1 MLNVLLTFA
10 VGYLGG
16 WLLSKLKV
24 PGGMMVGAVLGAAI
38 LNVSYGMAS
47 MPVNARVVA
56 QCTAG
61 AFIGCSVKRS
71 DLERLKFIFKP
82 AVLLLSSMLALNLTL
97 GFLIHWLSPLDLLTS
112 LMSAVPGGMTDT
124 PLIAAD
130 LGADAAKVA
139 VLQFVR
145 MVSGIGLFPSL
156 IAWVDRKENGTDIQS
171 IDFNNGSESDLGPKK
186 GFNRFSLSHLSPNL
200 KFAVTISVAVV
211 AGFIGRASGVTAG
224 TLLFSLVAILALKLT
239 TNVSYIPMWAKRL
252 AQVLAGCYIGSGIYK
267 NDLLELRFLVVPAL
281 LILAGYFVNC
291 YLTGHLLQ
299 KTCKMELKEGML
311 AATPAGATD
320 MALISCDLGV
330 QSTDLIVLQV
340 IRMLVVISVFPQI
353 ISLIVKAMA

>member
-10 VGYLGG
+10 VGLSGG

-24 PGGMMVGAVLGAAI
+24 PGGMMVGAVLGAAV
-38 LNVSYGMAS
+38 LNVGFSAAS

-71 DLERLKFIFKP
+71 DLERLKFILKP
-82 AVLLLSSMLALNLTL
+82 AALLLSSMLALNIVL

-130 LGADAAKVA
+130 LGADAPKVA

-156 IAWVDRKENGTDIQS
+156 IAWVDRRENGTEIQAIEFS
-171 IDFNNGSESDLGPKK
+171 NGSDS
-186 GFNRFSLSHLSPNL
+186 GFGKSTQKSRLSLDHLSPNL
-200 KFAVTISVAVV
+200 KFLITISVAVI

-224 TLLFSLVAILALKLT
+224 TLLFSMVAILVLKLT

-267 NDLLELRFLVVPAL
+267 KDLLELRYLVVPAL
-281 LILAGYFVNC
+281 LILAGYFINC

-299 KTCKMELKEGML
+299 KTCSMELKEGML

-340 IRMLVVISVFPQI
+340 IRMLFVISVFPQI
-353 ISLIVKAMA
+353 ISLIVKALA

>member
-1 MLNVLLTFA
+1 MLNILLTFA
-10 VGYLGG
+10 VGLSGG

-38 LNVSYGMAS
+38 LNVSFSAAS

-71 DLERLKFIFKP
+71 DLERLKYILKP
-82 AVLLLSSMLALNLTL
+82 ATILLSSMLALNLVL

-130 LGADAAKVA
+130 LGADAPKVA

-156 IAWVDRKENGTDIQS
+156 IAWVDRRENGTEIQAIEFS
-171 IDFNNGSESDLGPKK
+171 NGSDSEFGKAKQKNWFALD
-186 GFNRFSLSHLSPNL
+186 HLSPNL
-200 KFAVTISVAVV
+200 KFLITISVAIVV
-211 AGFIGRASGVTAG
+211 GFIGRASGVTAG
-224 TLLFSLVAILALKLT
+224 TLLFSMIAILILKLT

-281 LILAGYFVNC
+281 LILAGYFLNC
-291 YLTGHLLQ
+291 YLTGHLLH
-299 KTCKMELKEGML
+299 KTCQFELKEGML

-320 MALISCDLGV
+320 MALISCDLRV

-340 IRMLVVISVFPQI
+340 IRMLFVISVFPQI
-353 ISLIVKAMA
+353 ISLIVKALT